1 MKLIDMHCDTILSCV
16 DTKGEIKLAKNN
28 LCIDIQ
34 KLKKA
39 GSIAQFFAMFVD
51 LIKYKEP
58 MDRCLSMIENFYGE
72 VEENNADIAF
82 AGSIKDLEKN
92 SAAGKISAFLA
103 VEEGGVLEGKLQN
116 LARLYKKGVRI
127 ITLTWNYPNCIGYPN
142 FQWDHKDK
150 GLTSFGQEV
159 VAEMND
165 LGMLIDVS
173 HLSDE
178 GFYDVVKLSK
188 KPFVASHSDARSVTN
203 HWRNLNDDM
212 LKKLAEK
219 GGVTGLN
226 LEPEFLGDG
235 GSVEAMTR
243 HIIHMTN
250 TAGIETVAIGTD
262 FDGCSPLTAIK
273 NAGDMYV
280 LWDALL
286 KAGFSEG
293 EIEKIMY
300 KNTERIVRDVMNS

>member
-1 MKLIDMHCDTILSCV
+1 MNLIDMHCDTILSLFE
-16 DTKGEIKLAKNN
+16 TKGEVKLTRNN

-39 GSIAQFFAMFVD
+39 GSIAQFFAVFVD
-51 LIKYKEP
+51 LEKYKEP
-58 MDRCLSMIENFYGE
+58 MSRCLSMIERFYDE
-72 VEENNADIAF
+72 IEENNADISF
-82 AGSIKDLEKN
+82 AGSIKDLVRNREE
-92 SAAGKISAFLA
+92 GKISAFLT

-116 LARLYKKGVRI
+116 LANLYKKGVRL

-142 FQWDHKDK
+142 FQWEHKDK

-159 VAEMND
+159 VAEMNR

-173 HLSDE
+173 HLSDQ
-178 GFYDVVKLSK
+178 GFYDVARLSD
-188 KPFVASHSDARSVTN
+188 KPFVASHSDARAVVN
-203 HWRNLNDDM
+203 HWRNLSEDM
-212 LKKLAEK
+212 LKRLAEK

-250 TAGIETVAIGTD
+250 TAGIEAVAIGSD

-273 NAGDMYV
+273 DISKMG
-280 LWDALL
+280 LLGDALK

-300 KNTERIVRDVMNS
+300 KNTERVLRDVMNS

>member
-1 MKLIDMHCDTILSCV
+1 MKLIDMHCDTILCCI
-16 DTKGEIKLAKNN
+16 DTKGEIKLVKNN

-51 LIKYKEP
+51 LSKYKEP
-58 MDRCLSMIENFYGE
+58 MDRCLSMIENFYYE
-72 VEENNADIAF
+72 IEENNTNIAF
-82 AGSIKDLEKN
+82 AGSIKDLERNRK
-92 SAAGKISAFLA
+92 AGKISAFLT

-116 LARLYKKGVRI
+116 LISLYKKGVRL

-142 FQWDHKDK
+142 FQWEHKDK
-150 GLTSFGQEV
+150 GLTSFGEEV
-159 VAEMND
+159 VAEMNS

-173 HLSDE
+173 HLSDQ
-178 GFYDVVKLSK
+178 GFYDVVRLSK
-188 KPFVASHSDARSVTN
+188 KPFVASHSDARSVIN
-203 HWRNLNDDM
+203 HWRNLTDDM

-235 GSVEAMTR
+235 GSVEAMVR
-243 HIIHMTN
+243 HAIHMRN
-250 TAGIETVAIGTD
+250 IAGIEAVAIGTD
-262 FDGCSPLTAIK
+262 FDGTSPLTAIK
-273 NAGDMYV
+273 NTGDMYV
-280 LWDALL
+280 LCAALK
-286 KAGFSEG
+286 KAGFREG

-300 KNTERIVRDVMNS
+300 KNTERVVRDVMNL